1 MVEVWTDGSCLGNP
15 GKGGWA
21 FLAKTENNTFESS
34 GGEKFTT
41 NNKMELTA
49 VIKALEYLKE
59 NNIKNVKFNLDS
71 QYVKNGIEIWI
82 NNWKKNNWKTADK
95 KEVKNKELWIELD
108 DLAKDFNISWNWVR
122 GHDGNQ
128 NNEIVDKLARL
139 KANNQ

>member
-59 NNIKNVKFNLDS
+59 NNVKNVKFNLDS

-82 NNWKKNNWKTADK
+82 NNWKTSDK

-108 DLAKDFNISWNWVR
+108 ELVKDFNISWNWVR

>member
-59 NNIKNVKFNLDS
+59 NNIKNVKFNKLIGSVTIEYDHEIFP
-71 QYVKNGIEIWI
+71 KNLWEDLLKGQNLEEISTRV
-82 NNWKKNNWKTADK
+82 NEVA
-95 KEVKNKELWIELD
+95 KEVKY
-108 DLAKDFNISWNWVR
+108 A
-122 GHDGNQ
+122 
-128 NNEIVDKLARL
+128 
-139 KANNQ
+139 